1 MCGCESTS
9 PPACN
14 PTCRPRFPHPAQDSH
29 RSAASTKA
37 AILDRPPVV
46 VTRRKIP
53 MPEELCPICEG
64 AGLRVIERADGT
76 RVAERCVCRTER
88 GSERAFERARIPK
101 KFINCTL
108 EDYVP
113 NYSGN
118 NPTLNA
124 ALLQAR
130 NFIKAYP
137 HETYGKGLM
146 LVGEIGTGK
155 THLAVAILK
164 ALITDR
170 GAHALFYDCATLLD
184 DLKNTY
190 ERKVDVTE
198 REMLKP
204 IFEADVLVLDELG
217 AAKVTDWGSDTI
229 ARVINARYNDGRTTI
244 VTTNLPNLPPIG
256 ITERDNFAPMRRETL
271 GDRIGE
277 RMRSR
282 LQEMCVVVEMAGK
295 DFRQSKPGRAS
306 FAHRK
311 YTAAE
316 LFTLEAT
323 EEKKGKAGENLPS
336 PTPASEKKMRSA
348 ETVSSDG
355 NLRLKSEKKEVVR
368 SGQVSNSLLS
378 PVKVWTQEDVDREVE
393 LKTRLSKSQS
403 PLD

>member
-1 MCGCESTS
+1 MS
-9 PPACN
+9 
-14 PTCRPRFPHPAQDSH
+14 
-29 RSAASTKA
+29 
-37 AILDRPPVV
+37 
-46 VTRRKIP
+46 

-64 AGLRVIERADGT
+64 AGLRVVERADGT
-76 RVAERCVCRTER
+76 RVAQPCACRTER
-88 GSERAFERARIPK
+88 GWGRAFDRARIPK
-101 KFINCTL
+101 KFIDCTL

-124 ALLQAR
+124 AILQAR
-130 NFIKAYP
+130 NFVKAYP

-164 ALITDR
+164 ALITER
-170 GAHALFYDCATLLD
+170 GAKALFYDCATLLD

-198 REMLKP
+198 REMLMP
-204 IFEADVLVLDELG
+204 IYEADVLLLDELG

-229 ARVINARYNDGRTTI
+229 ARVINARYNDSRTTI

-316 LFTLEAT
+316 LFALGAT
-323 EEKKGKAGENLPS
+323 EENKGKAEENLPS
-336 PTPASEKKMRSA
+336 PIPASEEKMSSV
-348 ETVSSDG
+348 ETDKNG
-355 NLRLKSEKKEVVR
+355 GKLRLKSEKKETVR
-368 SGQVSNSLLS
+368 SSQVSNSLLN
-378 PVKVWTQEDVDREVE
+378 PDKVWTQEDIDREVE
-393 LKTRLSKSQS
+393 LKTRLRESKL

>member
-1 MCGCESTS
+1 
-9 PPACN
+9 
-14 PTCRPRFPHPAQDSH
+14 
-29 RSAASTKA
+29 
-37 AILDRPPVV
+37 
-46 VTRRKIP
+46 
-53 MPEELCPICEG
+53 MPEKLCPICEG
-64 AGLRVIERADGT
+64 AGLRVVERADGT
-76 RVAERCVCRTER
+76 RVAVRCDCRTER
-88 GSERAFERARIPK
+88 GWGRAFDRARIPK
-101 KFINCTL
+101 RFINCTL

-124 ALLQAR
+124 AILQAR
-130 NFIKAYP
+130 NFVKAYP

-170 GAHALFYDCATLLD
+170 GAKALFYDCATLLD

-256 ITERDNFAPMRRETL
+256 VIERDNFAPMRRETL

-306 FAHRK
+306 FAPRK

-316 LFTLEAT
+316 LFTLGPT
-323 EEKKGKAGENLPS
+323 EGKKGKTGENSPS
-336 PTPASEKKMRSA
+336 ATPVSEEKTSSV
-348 ETVSSDG
+348 ETGESG
-355 NLRLKSEKKEVVR
+355 GKLRLKGDKKESVR
-368 SGQVSNSLLS
+368 NSQASNSLLS

-393 LKTRLSKSQS
+393 LKTRLRESQL